1 MSNLISYF
9 LENHDVLGDFDYKLT
24 DLILK
29 ARWSFST
36 RTDTTRIISDSFIQY
51 WINLNFVKPQLNDST
66 YMIYSLKA
74 SNETAMMIEVF
85 KGLDIIYLA
94 ANT

>member
-51 WINLNFVKPQLNDST
+51 
-66 YMIYSLKA
+66 
-74 SNETAMMIEVF
+74 
-85 KGLDIIYLA
+85 
-94 ANT
+94 